1 MGSQVKKV
9 SVSLVRRPI
18 DEAPW
23 LIQRFS
29 QVLQLIQQHRLAAG
43 IGIGGVLCLVVGM
56 VVLWL
61 YWGERHREGLR
72 ELQAGVLSLQSGDA
86 GKAVAELE
94 IAEQELTANGDD
106 YLIQLVHFKLG
117 QVAEQQGDL
126 ARARQYYEKS
136 SALDGPLKAD
146 ALLAMAHVLTVMK
159 DESASISYYKKFL
172 EQYQDSPLAE
182 MVRQKVGDK

>member
-1 MGSQVKKV
+1 MGSHVKKV
-9 SVSLVRRPI
+9 SVSLVRRPA
-18 DEAPW
+18 DEAPS

-29 QVLQLIQQHRLAAG
+29 QVLQLLQQHRLAAG
-43 IGIGGVLCLVVGM
+43 VGIGGVLCLVVGM
-56 VVLWL
+56 VALWL

-72 ELQAGVLSLQSGDA
+72 ELQVGVLSLQSGDA
-86 GKAVAELE
+86 GKAAAELA
-94 IAEQELTANGDD
+94 IAEQELTANGDG

-126 ARARQYYEKS
+126 ARSRQYYEQS

-146 ALLAMAHVLTVMK
+146 ALLAMAHVLAVMK
-159 DESASISYYKKFL
+159 EESASISYYKKFL

-182 MVRQKVGDK
+182 MVREKVGDK

>member
-29 QVLQLIQQHRLAAG
+29 QVFQLLQQHRLAAG

-86 GKAVAELE
+86 GKAAAELG

-117 QVAEQQGDL
+117 QVAEQQGDF

-146 ALLAMAHVLTVMK
+146 ALLAMAHILTVMK
-159 DESASISYYKKFL
+159 DESASIAYYKKFL